1 MGALKTG
8 YTVIVQSKIGDTNTP
23 VYPITKTANV
33 YNAAGKSLDDVL
45 DSITGTENFGNF
57 VPDVEED
64 VNNLRFLRN
73 DNTWQTIQSATTE
86 RSGVTQLSDATNLED
101 STVAA
106 TANAVKIVKDAVDTL
121 SENVTKNYVRSDL
134 VGAADGIATLDG
146 SGKVPAAQL
155 PGFVDDVVEV
165 NVAEDLAS
173 ATNSDGDTIVPESGK
188 IYVDAIGDSASNK
201 TYRWSGSKFVVIS
214 DTIALGETSST
225 AFDGARG
232 MIAFNHVNADHARV
246 DATLTEGSTNN
257 GYIKIN
263 GSEILVYTHPT
274 VDGASA
280 TNPHGTTKED
290 VGLGKAENKTSAEII
305 ATMTSDDITGK
316 LGFTPANAAI
326 LASPVQNGVMSS
338 TYAKKVEG
346 TMEMKL
352 STEEPTFTG
361 DGLWLQIIPDGTNP
375 PTGV

>member
-1 MGALKTG
+1 MAALKTG
-8 YTVIVQSKIGDTNTP
+8 YTVIVQSKIGETNTP

-33 YNAAGKSLDDVL
+33 YNATGKSLDEVL
-45 DSITGTENFGNF
+45 ETITGAENFGNF
-57 VPDVEED
+57 VPDIEEEA
-64 VNNLRFLRN
+64 NNLRFLRN
-73 DNTWQTIQSATTE
+73 DNTWQTIQSASTE
-86 RSGVTQLSDATNLED
+86 RAGVTQLSDATNLED
-101 STVAA
+101 SSVAA
-106 TANAVKIVKDAVDTL
+106 TAKAVKTVKDAVNAL
-121 SENVTKNYVRSDL
+121 STNVTDNYVKSEL
-134 VGAADGIATLDG
+134 VGAANGIATLDG
-146 SGKVPAAQL
+146 SGKVPAVQL

-165 NVAEDLAS
+165 NVAEDLTS

-188 IYVDAIGDSASNK
+188 IYVDAVGDAASNK

-232 MIAFNHVNADHARV
+232 MIAYNHASADHARV
-246 DATLTEGSTNN
+246 DATLTEASANN

-263 GSEILVYTHPT
+263 GSDVLVYTHPT

-290 VGLGKAENKTSAEII
+290 VGLGKVENKTPAEVI

-316 LGFTPANAAI
+316 LGFTPANAAT
-326 LASPVQNGVMSS
+326 LASPVQNGIMSS

-352 STEEPTFTG
+352 STEEPTFNG

-375 PTGV
+375 SVE